1 MFSLK
6 GCLIDHLYIITTF
19 FFFWVLPVVTHR
31 DLFGSKRGERKYEE
45 QPNNQKSW
53 ERPKLLL
60 FCLDQA
66 FFSLTSISCLVLE
79 INEFIPT
86 RLNLVGAWHQGPRW
100 KVVIT
105 ALGDPTKHHFFF
117 FPRVNGENQSQFGKW
132 ELFYYWLS
140 RKQVARFAISTVIWK
155 ALYFW

>member
-31 DLFGSKRGERKYEE
+31 DLFGFKRGERKYEE

-117 FPRVNGENQSQFGKW
+117 FPRVNGENQSQFGK
-132 ELFYYWLS
+132 
-140 RKQVARFAISTVIWK
+140 
-155 ALYFW
+155 